1 MKNIVCIVVTFNRK
15 HLLLRCLNSL
25 LDQSQ
30 KISKI
35 IVVDNASTD
44 GTKDFLNENELL
56 DKEEICFFQLEK
68 NIGGAGGFY
77 EGMKYVSSLKYDW
90 VWLMDDD
97 GYPEKEC
104 LAKLLNYVDSN
115 AIDAISPV
123 QLNIDNYDE
132 LAFPVTYRKR
142 KNTGAYSQIYSVE
155 YIDNEANLFN
165 GFLIKSGVLQ
175 KIGLPRPELFIR
187 GDEVEYTKR
196 MKKLGVRF
204 GTLVNAKFFHP
215 SDKNERISV
224 LAGLWNMRDA
234 HSDFKNY
241 YMFRNRAVAFIEDGN
256 AWLLPL
262 DFIRY
267 SYYFM
272 IYKKWNWKG
281 LKLWCTATYDGI
293 RGKLGRHPSY

>member
-123 QLNIDNYDE
+123 QLNINNYDE

-142 KNTGAYSQIYSVE
+142 KITGAYSQIYSVE

-272 IYKKWNWKG
+272 IYKKSNWKG